1 MAGQLGRLSGLI
13 VAVLAGCF
21 YMAVAGAPHLYLI
34 INGAALAC
42 AMALAVFLK
51 RPDRS
56 FGAASF
62 TGTASAL
69 FVVTLFS
76 GVEIDG
82 VHRWIA
88 VGPVRLHVGL
98 LLLPATVSLLP
109 ALRKE
114 WALLTVV
121 SFALIVA
128 LQPDRASA
136 FALFAGVLA
145 LAIAKRERW
154 SMGMLAIAATA
165 FLWSLWQ
172 PDPLQP
178 VVFVEHMIRDAWKFH
193 PVSAA
198 LLAGSLVLALVAPL
212 VGTDVRSQMPLI
224 VSLATV
230 SGSIILSFFG
240 PYPTPLI
247 GYGAS
252 AIIGYGLALGLS
264 AVRKQGSDL
273 HGLETS

>member
-1 MAGQLGRLSGLI
+1 
-13 VAVLAGCF
+13 
-21 YMAVAGAPHLYLI
+21 
-34 INGAALAC
+34 
-42 AMALAVFLK
+42 
-51 RPDRS
+51 
-56 FGAASF
+56 
-62 TGTASAL
+62 
-69 FVVTLFS
+69 
-76 GVEIDG
+76 
-82 VHRWIA
+82 
-88 VGPVRLHVGL
+88 
-98 LLLPATVSLLP
+98 
-109 ALRKE
+109 
-114 WALLTVV
+114 
-121 SFALIVA
+121 
-128 LQPDRASA
+128 
-136 FALFAGVLA
+136 
-145 LAIAKRERW
+145 
-154 SMGMLAIAATA
+154 MGMLVIAATA

-193 PVSAA
+193 PLSAA